1 MITCAFENGGTT
13 SLRHVTVDAI
23 VQKDGQ
29 VLMVRRNQSL
39 VEGGKWAIPGGFLQ
53 RDERPE
59 EGALRE
65 LKEETGWDGQD
76 PQLFV
81 VCLSPHRANDTR
93 NWQNINFAYIV
104 TASGQT
110 GKHDWE
116 STDVEWFPLDGLP
129 DESMIAFDHAN
140 ILQAFAK
147 YKKSSH
153 PIPLIW

>member
-1 MITCAFENGGTT
+1 MITCAFENGSTT

-65 LKEETGWDGQD
+65 LKEETGWDANN
-76 PQLFV
+76 PELFV
-81 VCLSPHRANDTR
+81 ICLSPHRSNDAR
-93 NWQNINFAYIV
+93 NWQNINFAYVV
-104 TASGQT
+104 TPVGKT
-110 GKHDWE
+110 GDHDWE
-116 STDVEWFPLDGLP
+116 STDVQWFPLDHLP
-129 DESMIAFDHAN
+129 EESMIAFDHAK
-140 ILQAFAK
+140 ILQAYIG

-153 PIPLIW
+153 PLPLIW